1 MIRRVSTIDSAQRKQ
16 KALFLAKEE
25 SETMMPSDSSAE
37 ELLRGNQRQM
47 KSEAAKKNIEKLT
60 AL

>member
-1 MIRRVSTIDSAQRKQ
+1 
-16 KALFLAKEE
+16 
-25 SETMMPSDSSAE
+25 MMPSDSSAE